1 MNKNLIPVIV
11 GGLLLAFV
19 AFGVWYSVGR
29 LAVTNIGE
37 NTQTVLS
44 VVTTFGQ
51 QMEKVPLLASKEEL
65 TSAMQEAYGPYV
77 DVALIS
83 KWLDVPA
90 SAPGRK
96 TSSPWPARID
106 VSDVVPND
114 DGSYTV
120 KGNVVEV
127 TSAEA
132 TNQDATMYPVSL
144 TLIQR
149 NDKWIITTFD
159 MVEPAPATST
169 QTR

>member
-1 MNKNLIPVIV
+1 MNKNLIPVII

-44 VVTTFGQ
+44 VVTNFGQ
-51 QMEKVPLLASKEEL
+51 QMQKVPLLASKEDL
-65 TSAMQEAYGPYV
+65 SAAMQEAYGPYV

-83 KWLDVPA
+83 KWIENPQ
-90 SAPGRK
+90 SAPGR
-96 TSSPWPARID
+96 TASSPWPARID
-106 VSDVVPND
+106 VSDVTPHD

-120 KGNVVEV
+120 KGHVVEV

-132 TNQDATMYPVSL
+132 TNQDRKSV
-144 TLIQR
+144 
-149 NDKWIITTFD
+149 
-159 MVEPAPATST
+159 V
-169 QTR
+169 